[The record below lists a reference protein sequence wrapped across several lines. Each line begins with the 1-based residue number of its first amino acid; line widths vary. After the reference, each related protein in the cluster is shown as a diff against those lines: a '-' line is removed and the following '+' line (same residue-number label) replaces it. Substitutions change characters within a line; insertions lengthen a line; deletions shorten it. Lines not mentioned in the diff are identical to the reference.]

1 MGGECNG
8 TTVKSNNYGK
18 GKVIWGYT
26 PQQWLELEAVG
37 PDFICT
43 NLELAAGF
51 DFIHRH
57 TEHSDIYFVRNKTM
71 NPVGAECLFRVN
83 NQIPHIWDPVDG
95 TMTEQFVY
103 NAVDGGT
110 SLPLALPPGGSVFVV
125 FDKSPG
131 SGSFASL
138 IRTGD
143 HTSKGD
149 KTSTGFPVEQVVAIR
164 DQTATIQYW
173 QNGQYLLTGS
183 KGQKE
188 QIEIYDLPAPLQIDG
203 DWTLEFDPK
212 WGAPEEV
219 KLHELISWTDH
230 PEEGIKYYSG
240 TGTYQKTLIV
250 PAAWLGSGRHVHLDL
265 GDVRELAEIFVNGK
279 SAGVVWKPPF
289 RADIT
294 SSLEP
299 GTNVLKIEVMN
310 LWINRLSGDMN
321 LPPEERFTRTN
332 ISSDG
337 GGRRLVPREPWHVQ
351 PAGLLG
357 PVRLLP
363 SVQIPVSIMDPVNVI
378 NP

>member
-1 MGGECNG
+1 MPSTGSQICG
-8 TTVKSNNYGK
+8 V
-18 GKVIWGYT
+18 
-26 PQQWLELEAVG
+26 WL
-37 PDFICT
+37 FT
-43 NLELAAGF
+43 RN
-51 DFIHRH
+51 RH
-57 TEHSDIYFVRNKTM
+57 SA
-71 NPVGAECLFRVN
+71 P
-83 NQIPHIWDPVDG
+83 
-95 TMTEQFVY
+95 
-103 NAVDGGT
+103 
-110 SLPLALPPGGSVFVV
+110 
-125 FDKSPG
+125 
-131 SGSFASL
+131 
-138 IRTGD
+138 
-143 HTSKGD
+143 
-149 KTSTGFPVEQVVAIR
+149 TGFPVEQVVAIR

-183 KGQKE
+183 NGQKE

-240 TGTYQKTLIV
+240 TGTYQKTFNV
-250 PAAWLGSGRHVHLDL
+250 PASWLGSGRQVHLDL

-363 SVQIPVSIMDPVNVI
+363 SVKVPVSIMDPVNVI